1 MVSLIKGSKAIV
13 VMIFMSF
20 TFDVLAE
27 DDIFSKFKARLNLS
41 DEQIQQFEPILT
53 DHREKLLS
61 VMKKQGV
68 NPNPGLLKD
77 KIGFRQLRTIK
88 KDIDKVYK
96 QTEGQLVDILSK
108 EQFHEY
114 KKAQEEL
121 QNIIVHGES
130 GGGMVKISITCKN
143 EIKKIDIDDSLFSEE
158 RDMLEDLLIAA
169 FNDAIRKADKK
180 TQESMSGM
188 TSGLNLPPGMK
199 LPF

>member
-1 MVSLIKGSKAIV
+1 MKGGI
-13 VMIFMSF
+13 
-20 TFDVLAE
+20 
-27 DDIFSKFKARLNLS
+27 
-41 DEQIQQFEPILT
+41 
-53 DHREKLLS
+53 
-61 VMKKQGV
+61 
-68 NPNPGLLKD
+68 
-77 KIGFRQLRTIK
+77 
-88 KDIDKVYK
+88 
-96 QTEGQLVDILSK
+96 GQLMK
-108 EQFHEY
+108 QAQQMQEKMQ
-114 KKAQEEL
+114 KAQEEL

-143 EIKKIDIDDSLFSEE
+143 DIKKIDIDDSLFSEE